1 LVFFL
6 SKFQNFATSHP
17 KKKKKTKQN
26 RPRYK
31 GFQNNAPKSPDF
43 DEKNAEIVI
52 FR

>member
-1 LVFFL
+1 MVFFFYP
-6 SKFQNFATSHP
+6 SYKFSALHIP
-17 KKKKKTKQN
+17 KKKKNQN
-26 RPRYK
+26 LPRYK